1 MTKPIK
7 IEKVAIIGAGTLG
20 AQIAMVA
27 TNSGYDVTV
36 SDPTAGA
43 FDTTIDKLYADLKD
57 RGINPS
63 NLPLDQWAKTRKKI
77 RQVQNNDD
85 AAGDADL
92 TVEAVPENLELK
104 RKIWKQLGQ
113 AAPANAIMTTNSSS
127 IPVSHLEE
135 ASGRPERVLNTH
147 FYMPLEGMNMADVMG
162 GSKTLPDVFETGKSW
177 VRSMGILPL
186 TVKKELMGFCFNRVW
201 HAVKREC
208 LYMWGNDFVDLR
220 DVDRAWMIA
229 FGHHGGVGPFGSMD
243 HVGLDVVWDIEM
255 SYFNGEGKD
264 PKVHPP
270 EALKQKIDKG
280 ELGVKSG
287 KGFYTYPDPEY
298 MSDDFL
304 SPKAK
309 G

>member
-1 MTKPIK
+1 MTKAIK
-7 IEKVAIIGAGTLG
+7 IRKVAVIGAGTLG

-27 TNSGYDVTV
+27 SKSGYDVTV
-36 SDPTAGA
+36 SDPNAGQ
-43 FDTTIDKLYADLKD
+43 FDTTIDKLYADYKEKGL
-57 RGINPS
+57 NPS
-63 NLPLDQWAKTRKKI
+63 ILPLDKWAETRQQV
-77 RQVQNNDD
+77 RQVQKNED

-92 TVEAVPENLELK
+92 VVEAVPENLELK
-104 RKIWKQLGQ
+104 RSIFKQLGQ
-113 AAPANAIMTTNSSS
+113 IAPAEAILTTNSSS

-135 ASGRPERVLNTH
+135 SSGRPERVLNTH
-147 FYMPLEGMNMADVMG
+147 FYMVLEGMNMADLMG
-162 GSKTLPDVFETGKSW
+162 GSKTLPEVMDTGADW
-177 VRSMGILPL
+177 IRSMGCLPL

-201 HAVKREC
+201 RAVKRET

-229 FGHHGGVGPFGSMD
+229 FGHHGGAGPFASMD

-255 SYFNGEGKD
+255 SYYNDSKD
-264 PKVHPP
+264 PKDHPP
-270 EALKQKIDKG
+270 KALKQKIDKG

-298 MSDDFL
+298 LQDDFL
-304 SPKAK
+304 KPKAN